1 MDVVDVA
8 RMAHVVSGDGVGFF
22 FFFFSIF
29 LSILFFWGHDAIKVF
44 VQSFDCRGH
53 GLSRC

>member
-1 MDVVDVA
+1 MDEGLMDVVDVA
-8 RMAHVVSGDGVGFF
+8 RMAHVVSGDGVVF

-44 VQSFDCRGH
+44 VQGFDC
-53 GLSRC
+53 

>member
-8 RMAHVVSGDGVGFF
+8 RMAHVVSGDGVGF

>member
-8 RMAHVVSGDGVGFF
+8 RMAHVVSGDGVGF

-44 VQSFDCRGH
+44 VQGFDCRGY